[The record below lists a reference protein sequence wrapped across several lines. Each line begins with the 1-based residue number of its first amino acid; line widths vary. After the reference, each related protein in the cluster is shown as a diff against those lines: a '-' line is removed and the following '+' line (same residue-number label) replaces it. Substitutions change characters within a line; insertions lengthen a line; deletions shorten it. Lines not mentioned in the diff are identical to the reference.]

1 MNKLNV
7 VNLLVL
13 IVFLL
18 SMGLIIYDLITIIM
32 NFNST
37 WTLFGIIIFFVSAIV
52 AELSYE
58 YLSKKKRK

>member
-32 NFNST
+32 NFNSS
-37 WTLFGIIIFFVSAIV
+37 WTPFGILTFCVSAIV

-58 YLSKKKRK
+58 YLNKKKRK

>member
-7 VNLLVL
+7 INLLIL
-13 IVFLL
+13 IIFLL
-18 SMGLIIYDLITIIM
+18 SMGLIVYDLGTVII

-37 WTLFGIIIFFVSAIV
+37 WTPFGILTFCVSAIV

-58 YLSKKKRK
+58 YLIHKKRK